1 MFEAL
6 HGAGLG
12 SAKGLMWFLV
22 QKFHRIMWNCAV
34 WFAMYLWAE
43 NKGPYSKL
51 NLVSHPYF
59 LDGDKDIMTDWL

>member
-12 SAKGLMWFLV
+12 
-22 QKFHRIMWNCAV
+22 IMWNCAV